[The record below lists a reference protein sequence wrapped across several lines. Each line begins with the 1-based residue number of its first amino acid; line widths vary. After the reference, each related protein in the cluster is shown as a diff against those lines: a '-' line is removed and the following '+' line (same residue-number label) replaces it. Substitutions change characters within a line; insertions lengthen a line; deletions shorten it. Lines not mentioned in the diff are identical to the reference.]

1 MTFFCKL
8 FERWIVPKRF
18 KDKISLRKIKFWN
31 KLCELREI
39 WYNSQVFID
48 WLKSQTVWFFW
59 ASYLI
64 YEVLK
69 YINSLKRLDQ
79 FAKNLSFSSK
89 LIELWSFEV
98 DKNFKVLK
106 LRFLYKLFQLWSF
119 SIFPSCFFDE
129 IGSRFF
135 FHARYVSLKSWENSI
150 SSILNRFA
158 KNFNF
163 LRKLL
168 KLWK

>member
-1 MTFFCKL
+1 MYQKNEPVLTNLTFFCKL
-8 FERWIVPKRF
+8 FERY
-18 KDKISLRKIKFWN
+18 DKISLRKIKFWK

-59 ASYLI
+59 ASDLI

-98 DKNFKVLK
+98 DKSFKVLK
-106 LRFLYKLFQLWSF
+106 LRFLYSCEVFQFFQVASLTKLV
-119 SIFPSCFFDE
+119 PD
-129 IGSRFF
+129 FF
-135 FHARYVSLKSWENSI
+135 FMQGTWA
-150 SSILNRFA
+150 
-158 KNFNF
+158 
-163 LRKLL
+163 
-168 KLWK
+168 